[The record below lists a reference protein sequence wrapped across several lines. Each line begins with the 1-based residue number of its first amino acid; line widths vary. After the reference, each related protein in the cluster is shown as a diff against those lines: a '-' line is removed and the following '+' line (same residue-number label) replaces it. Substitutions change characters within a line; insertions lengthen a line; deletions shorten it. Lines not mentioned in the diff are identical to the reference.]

1 MKSRKEIKALAKQAF
16 KTSYWPCVGA
26 LVLYWLISCA
36 LSMTGVG
43 AFILSGPILI
53 GFNFYFVNV
62 FMHGGCDIGGAF
74 SKAFEDFGRKL
85 GGYLWMALFLFLW
98 ALIPVAGFV
107 IVIIKTLSYS
117 LTTYI
122 LSDCPNVRAQDALTL
137 SKRMMRGYKW
147 QLFVFYLSFIGWDL
161 LNGLTCGILGLFYV
175 NPWKQTAIAG
185 WYLERREQALRD
197 GTVTPDE
204 LNGGTLREHMPP
216 QGYNSYNGYNPGV

>member
-1 MKSRKEIKALAKQAF
+1 MKSRKEIKLLAKQAF
-16 KTSYWPCVGA
+16 KNSYWPCVGA
-26 LVLYWLISCA
+26 LVLYGIVTYALGCTGIGSLI
-36 LSMTGVG
+36 LG
-43 AFILSGPILI
+43 GPILI

-85 GGYLWMALFLFLW
+85 GGYLWMGLFLFLW

-107 IVIIKTLSYS
+107 IALIKALSYS
-117 LTTYI
+117 LTPYI

-137 SKRMMRGYKW
+137 SKRLMRGYKG

-161 LNGLTCGILGLFYV
+161 LNGLTCGILGIFYV
-175 NPWKQTAIAG
+175 GPWKQTALAG

-204 LNGGTLREHMPP
+204 LNGGILRENMPP
-216 QGYNSYNGYNPGV
+216 QAYGSYNGYNPGV